1 MTLADLG
8 GFLGG
13 RGRMWANRG
22 ANGRAEEGKMDQGW
36 SSWRRMTFSG
46 EKGRIR
52 VGFCACWAGMGVR
65 RCFFFGSGKT
75 MGIFFFFFVRYGNGR
90 TVFFFSFF
98 LSFLLLGRRAGRG
111 GGAQRL
117 VWREEPTY

>member
-65 RCFFFGSGKT
+65 RCFFLGERENDGY
-75 MGIFFFFFVRYGNGR
+75 FFFFLLGTETGVR
-90 TVFFFSFF
+90 FSFF
-98 LSFLLLGRRAGRG
+98 LFFSLSFF
-111 GGAQRL
+111 
-117 VWREEPTY
+117 